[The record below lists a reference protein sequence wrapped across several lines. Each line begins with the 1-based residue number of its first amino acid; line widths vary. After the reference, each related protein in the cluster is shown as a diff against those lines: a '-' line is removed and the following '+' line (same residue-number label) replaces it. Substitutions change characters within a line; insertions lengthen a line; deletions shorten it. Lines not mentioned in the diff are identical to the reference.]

1 MENSI
6 PPRAS
11 STDTQSRKLPPEKGS
26 RRDEFIS
33 AHRAMGENPSGFVS
47 LMSKLSYS
55 AINNWHLGV
64 TSLKTLVLYSKTP
77 PKTPPH
83 T

>member
-26 RRDEFIS
+26 GMTNLFRHTSWEKPFRVCPLNIE
-33 AHRAMGENPSGFVS
+33 G
-47 LMSKLSYS
+47 SYS